1 LSQLEFFSSSANLLS
16 YIVEMAMYISTDL
29 SYVVT
34 DLSLSGLKVEMYKLV
49 KATDKPHPFDL
60 DFNYKILS

>member
-1 LSQLEFFSSSANLLS
+1 
-16 YIVEMAMYISTDL
+16 MYISTDL

>member
-1 LSQLEFFSSSANLLS
+1 
-16 YIVEMAMYISTDL
+16 MYISTDL

-49 KATDKPHPFDL
+49 KATDKPRPFDL
-60 DFNYKILS
+60 DFNYNILS